1 MSAGSASTATATRGE
16 HEAQE
21 AAVAA
26 RLRAIAAADARSARA
41 LEHQL
46 LKGQSAA
53 HATALRMLSTSRVL
67 QQQLRRNPE
76 DHAAVAQRRSVDGT
90 AVGMEAQRRSRDP
103 FGAAA
108 AMAQRRFVHGSA
120 VGKEERALA
129 KAASLHM
136 TAISTRGQVQGA
148 QQAARLYLLCA
159 CV

>member
-1 MSAGSASTATATRGE
+1 MSAGSASTVTATRGE

-76 DHAAVAQRRSVDGT
+76 NHVAVAQRRSADGT
-90 AVGMEAQRRSRDP
+90 AVGKQAQRRSRDP
-103 FGAAA
+103 VGAA
-108 AMAQRRFVHGSA
+108 AMAQRRFVHGGA

-129 KAASLHM
+129 KAALLRL
-136 TAISTRGQVQGA
+136 TVISARGQVQGA
-148 QQAARLYLLCA
+148 QLAARLYQLCA